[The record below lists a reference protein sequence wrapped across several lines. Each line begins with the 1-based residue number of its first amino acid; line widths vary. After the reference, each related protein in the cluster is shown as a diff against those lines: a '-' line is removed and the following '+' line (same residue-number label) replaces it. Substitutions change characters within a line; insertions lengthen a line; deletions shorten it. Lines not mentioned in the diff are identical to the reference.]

1 MSRVVKFVLVGLV
14 AFLVFRAVSGGYE
27 NRTSPPTE
35 ETVAKATK
43 PREDPA
49 MVRSSKLKVDAVV
62 RKFVRVYFLR
72 DRQIF
77 AEGTAGA
84 DGRYEALLSPLVTA
98 EFIDTYLYTLDIPQN
113 QVFVDGSLE
122 QKARVK
128 KMSYHGH
135 LEGDEADRSALV
147 EVSLSRE
154 GEPLRSRTTSIEFLL
169 EKQGDAWLIAGCTC
183 DS

>member
-1 MSRVVKFVLVGLV
+1 MSRVVKLVMIGLV
-14 AFLVFRAVSGGYE
+14 VFLVYSAIDGGYE
-27 NRTSPPTE
+27 SRSSPSPDEAVVEVTE
-35 ETVAKATK
+35 

-49 MVRSSKLKVDAVV
+49 PVRSSKLKVDAVV

-72 DRQIF
+72 DRQVF
-77 AEGTAGA
+77 AEGTAEA
-84 DGRYEALLSPLVTA
+84 DERYEALLSPLVTA
-98 EFIDTYLYTLDIPQN
+98 EFMDTYLYTLDIPQN

-135 LEGDEADRSALV
+135 LEADEADRSALV
-147 EVSLSRE
+147 EVSLFRQ

-169 EKQGDAWLIAGCTC
+169 EKQGDVWLIAGCTC